1 MFNPPNKN
9 TNIDCIPEFT
19 DSSPMLYNNVC
30 RVISVA
36 SFNRGFKTDFPAFLK
51 PITAGPAADN
61 TRDIVMLVAVSFIIS
76 NGVLSS
82 LPVIRFNPKVIVSA
96 ANDPIAAPTIT
107 VTPATLAEAGLKI
120 KI

>member
-61 TRDIVMLVAVSFIIS
+61 TSDIVMLVAVSFIIS
-76 NGVLSS
+76 NGDLFS
-82 LPVIRFNPKVIVSA
+82 LPVIRFNPKVTVSA
-96 ANDPIAAPTIT
+96 ANEPIAAPTIT

>member
-1 MFNPPNKN
+1 
-9 TNIDCIPEFT
+9 
-19 DSSPMLYNNVC
+19 MLYSSSC
-30 RVISVA
+30 RVIFAA
-36 SFNRGFKTDFPAFLK
+36 SFNNGFKTDFPAFLK

-76 NGVLSS
+76 NGDLSS

-96 ANDPIAAPTIT
+96 ANDPIAAPAIT
-107 VTPATLAEAGLKI
+107 VAPTTPAAAGLKI